1 MPIRFTLVFVLYNGV
16 WRIVQSHNSLTVTN
30 LNITG
35 VEVTKGL
42 EMLLAEMGDQAESGI
57 RDSIS
62 EGMVTLMF
70 TDIEDSTGWVSRLG
84 DAKWA
89 KLVAWHD
96 AAVRKVVEANG
107 GSIVKTLGD
116 GAMAAFDSTRSAAQ
130 AAIRIQTA
138 LSEEKEEQDLK
149 IRIGL
154 HVGEVLQ
161 TGEDYL
167 GQAVNKAAR
176 IASAAA
182 GGEVMVSSAVA
193 ALLSDDP
200 QFEFGMPINSE
211 LKGLP
216 GTHSTVPM
224 KF

>member
-1 MPIRFTLVFVLYNGV
+1 VLYNGV

-96 AAVRKVVEANG
+96 AEVRKVVEANG

-130 AAIRIQTA
+130 AAIKIQGS
-138 LSEEKEEQDLK
+138 LSEEGNQPELK

-176 IASAAA
+176 IASAAS
-182 GGEVMVSSAVA
+182 GGEIMVSSAVA

>member
-1 MPIRFTLVFVLYNGV
+1 MR
-16 WRIVQSHNSLTVTN
+16 SS
-30 LNITG
+30 
-35 VEVTKGL
+35 
-42 EMLLAEMGDQAESGI
+42 
-57 RDSIS
+57 
-62 EGMVTLMF
+62 
-70 TDIEDSTGWVSRLG
+70 
-84 DAKWA
+84 
-89 KLVAWHD
+89 
-96 AAVRKVVEANG
+96 AASDVYKRQ
-107 GSIVKTLGD
+107 IVKTLGD

-130 AAIRIQTA
+130 AAIKIQGS
-138 LSEEKEEQDLK
+138 LSEERNQPDLK

-182 GGEVMVSSAVA
+182 GGEIMVSSAVA